1 MKDINEI
8 IYLSFLSLLAYIFL
22 TGDLND
28 YFLWLYQTSAELGSE
43 YRQKMPPVYAYDN

>member
-1 MKDINEI
+1 MKNLNEI

-28 YFLWLYQTSAELGSE
+28 YFYWLYQTSAELGRE
-43 YRQKMPPVYAYDN
+43 YKQNAPLVYAHDN